1 MANWFQQLLLIS
13 VAGAGFALAPVT
25 VSAAEDSN
33 DGSVVINP
41 IKIIEP
47 DVQARKTEEAK
58 IDNEVFEAG
67 FFLGMISIEDFG
79 THPLYGVKAS
89 FHATE
94 DFFLQANYGRSKAG
108 RTSYETINGSGV
120 DILTDSD
127 RKYSYYDL
135 LVGYNLFPGETFVT
149 SKLTFNSAFYLV
161 GGVGNTSFAG
171 DEQFT
176 MVFGTGYRIILS
188 DWLTWNMDFRDH
200 MFETEL
206 LSKKKTTHNIEFATG
221 LTVFF

>member
-1 MANWFQQLLLIS
+1 MANWFQQFLLTAAVLLLS
-13 VAGAGFALAPVT
+13 PLAL
-25 VSAAEDSN
+25 SAEESN

-47 DVQARKTEEAK
+47 EGQQSKSEQAK

-94 DFFLQANYGRSKAG
+94 DFFLQANYGRSEAG
-108 RTSYETINGSGV
+108 RTSYETINGSGIN
-120 DILTDSD
+120 ILTDAD
-127 RKYSYYDL
+127 REYSYYDV

-149 SKLTFNSAFYLV
+149 RNLTFNSAFYLI
-161 GGVGNTSFAG
+161 GGVGNTQFAG

-176 MVFGTGYRIILS
+176 LVVGTGYRIIFS
-188 DWLTWNMDFRDH
+188 DWLTWNLDYRDH

-206 LSKKKTTHNIEFATG
+206 LGHKKRTHNIEFATG

>member
-1 MANWFQQLLLIS
+1 MQS
-13 VAGAGFALAPVT
+13 VPSFLAPALYYHSSYIAFRPT
-25 VSAAEDSN
+25 R
-33 DGSVVINP
+33 GKPLIL
-41 IKIIEP
+41 KL
-47 DVQARKTEEAK
+47 
-58 IDNEVFEAG
+58 F
-67 FFLGMISIEDFG
+67 IS
-79 THPLYGVKAS
+79 S
-89 FHATE
+89 
-94 DFFLQANYGRSKAG
+94 R
-108 RTSYETINGSGV
+108 R
-120 DILTDSD
+120 
-127 RKYSYYDL
+127 
-135 LVGYNLFPGETFVT
+135 
-149 SKLTFNSAFYLV
+149 YLV

>member
-1 MANWFQQLLLIS
+1 MANWFQQFLLTAAVLLLS
-13 VAGAGFALAPVT
+13 PLAL
-25 VSAAEDSN
+25 SAEEGN

-47 DVQARKTEEAK
+47 DVQQSKNDQAK

-94 DFFLQANYGRSKAG
+94 DFFLQANYGRSEAG
-108 RTSYETINGSGV
+108 RTSYETINGSGIN
-120 DILTDSD
+120 ILTDAE
-127 RKYSYYDL
+127 REYSYYDV

-149 SKLTFNSAFYLV
+149 RNLTFNSAFYLV
-161 GGVGNTSFAG
+161 GGVGNTRFAG

-176 MVFGTGYRIILS
+176 LVIGTGYRIIFS
-188 DWLTWNMDFRDH
+188 DWLTWNLDYRDH
-200 MFETEL
+200 MFDTEL
-206 LSKKKTTHNIEFATG
+206 LGHKKQTHNIEFATG

>member
-1 MANWFQQLLLIS
+1 MANWFQQFLLTAAVLLLS
-13 VAGAGFALAPVT
+13 PLAL
-25 VSAAEDSN
+25 SAEEDN

-47 DVQARKTEEAK
+47 DVQQSKNDQAK

-94 DFFLQANYGRSKAG
+94 DFFLQANYGRSEAG
-108 RTSYETINGSGV
+108 RTSYETINGSGIN
-120 DILTDSD
+120 ILTDAE
-127 RKYSYYDL
+127 REYSYYDV

-149 SKLTFNSAFYLV
+149 RNLTFNSAFYLV
-161 GGVGNTSFAG
+161 GGVGNTRFAG

-176 MVFGTGYRIILS
+176 LVIGTGYRIIFS
-188 DWLTWNMDFRDH
+188 DWLTWNLDYRDH
-200 MFETEL
+200 MFDTEL
-206 LSKKKTTHNIEFATG
+206 LGHKKQTHNIEFATG

>member
-1 MANWFQQLLLIS
+1 MANWFQQFLLTAAVLLLS
-13 VAGAGFALAPVT
+13 PLAL
-25 VSAAEDSN
+25 SAEESN

-47 DVQARKTEEAK
+47 EGQQSKSDQAK

-94 DFFLQANYGRSKAG
+94 DFFLQANYGRSEAG
-108 RTSYETINGSGV
+108 RTSYETINGSGIN
-120 DILTDSD
+120 ILTDAD
-127 RKYSYYDL
+127 REYSYYDV

-149 SKLTFNSAFYLV
+149 RNLTFNSAFYLI
-161 GGVGNTSFAG
+161 GGVGNTQFAG

-176 MVFGTGYRIILS
+176 LVVGTGYRIIFS
-188 DWLTWNMDFRDH
+188 DWLTWNLDYRDH
-200 MFETEL
+200 MFKTEL
-206 LSKKKTTHNIEFATG
+206 LGHKKRTHNIEFATG

>member
-1 MANWFQQLLLIS
+1 MANWFQQFLLTAAVLLLS
-13 VAGAGFALAPVT
+13 PLAL
-25 VSAAEDSN
+25 SAEGGN

-47 DVQARKTEEAK
+47 DVQQSKNDQAK

-94 DFFLQANYGRSKAG
+94 DFFLQANYGRSEAG
-108 RTSYETINGSGV
+108 RTSYETINGSGIN
-120 DILTDSD
+120 ILTDAE
-127 RKYSYYDL
+127 REYSYYDV

-149 SKLTFNSAFYLV
+149 RNLTFNSAFYLV
-161 GGVGNTSFAG
+161 GGVGNTRFAG

-176 MVFGTGYRIILS
+176 LVIGTGYRIIFS
-188 DWLTWNMDFRDH
+188 DWLTWNLDYRDH
-200 MFETEL
+200 MFDTEL
-206 LSKKKTTHNIEFATG
+206 LGHKKQTHNIEFATG

>member
-1 MANWFQQLLLIS
+1 MANWFQQFLLTAAVLLLS
-13 VAGAGFALAPVT
+13 PLAL
-25 VSAAEDSN
+25 SAEESN

-47 DVQARKTEEAK
+47 EGQQSKNDQSK

-94 DFFLQANYGRSKAG
+94 DFFLQANYGRSEAG
-108 RTSYETINGSGV
+108 RTSYETINGSGIN
-120 DILTDSD
+120 ILTDAD
-127 RKYSYYDL
+127 REYSYYDV

-149 SKLTFNSAFYLV
+149 RNLTFNSAFYLI
-161 GGVGNTSFAG
+161 GGVGNTQFAG

-176 MVFGTGYRIILS
+176 LVVGTGYRIIFS
-188 DWLTWNMDFRDH
+188 DWLTWNLDYRDH

-206 LSKKKTTHNIEFATG
+206 LGHKKRTHNIEFATG

>member
-1 MANWFQQLLLIS
+1 MANRFQQFLLIS
-13 VAGAGFALAPVT
+13 TLVLLNQYAC
-25 VSAAEDSN
+25 SEEESN
-33 DGSVVINP
+33 DGSVVITP

-47 DVQARKTEEAK
+47 DLQLKKTEQAK

-79 THPLYGVKAS
+79 SHPLYGVKAS

-108 RTSYETINGSGV
+108 RTSYETINGSDV
-120 DILTDSD
+120 DILSDED
-127 RKYSYYDL
+127 RKFSYYDV

-149 SKLTFNSAFYLV
+149 RNLTFNSAFYLV
-161 GGVGNTSFAG
+161 AGVGNTTFAG
-171 DEQFT
+171 DDQFT
-176 MVFGTGYRIILS
+176 LVLGSGYRIILS
-188 DWLTWNMDFRDH
+188 DWLTWNLDYRDH

-206 LSKKKTTHNIEFATG
+206 LGHKKQTHNLEFSTG

>member
-1 MANWFQQLLLIS
+1 MANWFQQFLLTAAVLLLS
-13 VAGAGFALAPVT
+13 PLAL
-25 VSAAEDSN
+25 SAEESN

-47 DVQARKTEEAK
+47 EGKQSKSDQAK

-94 DFFLQANYGRSKAG
+94 DFFLQANYGRSEAG
-108 RTSYETINGSGV
+108 RTSYETINGSGIN
-120 DILTDSD
+120 ILTDAD
-127 RKYSYYDL
+127 REYSYYDV

-149 SKLTFNSAFYLV
+149 RNLTFNSAFYLI
-161 GGVGNTSFAG
+161 GGVGNTQFAG

-176 MVFGTGYRIILS
+176 LVVGTGYRIIFS
-188 DWLTWNMDFRDH
+188 DWLTWNLDYRDH

-206 LSKKKTTHNIEFATG
+206 LGHKKRTHNIEFATG

>member
-1 MANWFQQLLLIS
+1 MANWFQQFLLTAAVLLLS
-13 VAGAGFALAPVT
+13 PLAL
-25 VSAAEDSN
+25 SAEEGN
-33 DGSVVINP
+33 DGTVVINP

-47 DVQARKTEEAK
+47 DVQQSKNDQAK

-94 DFFLQANYGRSKAG
+94 DFFLQANYGRSEAG
-108 RTSYETINGSGV
+108 RTSYETINGSGIN
-120 DILTDSD
+120 ILTDAE
-127 RKYSYYDL
+127 REYSYYDV

-149 SKLTFNSAFYLV
+149 RNLTFNSAFYLV
-161 GGVGNTSFAG
+161 GGVGNTRFAG

-176 MVFGTGYRIILS
+176 LVVGTGYRIIFS
-188 DWLTWNMDFRDH
+188 DWLTWNLDYRDH
-200 MFETEL
+200 MFDTEL
-206 LSKKKTTHNIEFATG
+206 LGTKKKTHNIEFATG

>member
-1 MANWFQQLLLIS
+1 MANWFQQFLLTAVVLLLS
-13 VAGAGFALAPVT
+13 PLAL
-25 VSAAEDSN
+25 SAEESN

-47 DVQARKTEEAK
+47 EGQQSKSDQAK

-94 DFFLQANYGRSKAG
+94 DFFLQANYGRSEAG
-108 RTSYETINGSGV
+108 RTSYETINGSGIN
-120 DILTDSD
+120 ILTDAD
-127 RKYSYYDL
+127 REYSYYDV

-149 SKLTFNSAFYLV
+149 RNLTFNSAFYLI
-161 GGVGNTSFAG
+161 GGVGNTQFAG

-176 MVFGTGYRIILS
+176 LVVGTGYRIIFS
-188 DWLTWNMDFRDH
+188 DWLTWNLDYRDH

-206 LSKKKTTHNIEFATG
+206 LGHKKRTHNIEFATG

>member
-1 MANWFQQLLLIS
+1 MANWFQQFLLTAAVLLLS
-13 VAGAGFALAPVT
+13 PLAL
-25 VSAAEDSN
+25 SAEEDN

-47 DVQARKTEEAK
+47 DVQRSKNDQAK

-79 THPLYGVKAS
+79 THPLYGVKTS

-94 DFFLQANYGRSKAG
+94 DFFLQANYGRSDAG
-108 RTSYETINGSGV
+108 RTSYETINGSGIN
-120 DILTDSD
+120 ILTDTE
-127 RKYSYYDL
+127 REYSYYDV

-149 SKLTFNSAFYLV
+149 RNLTFNSAFYLV
-161 GGVGNTSFAG
+161 AGVGNTRFAG

-176 MVFGTGYRIILS
+176 LVIGTGYRIIFS
-188 DWLTWNMDFRDH
+188 DWLTWNLDYRDH
-200 MFETEL
+200 MFDTEL
-206 LSKKKTTHNIEFATG
+206 LGHKKQTHNIEFATG

>member
-1 MANWFQQLLLIS
+1 MANWFQQFLLTAVVLLLS
-13 VAGAGFALAPVT
+13 TLAL
-25 VSAAEDSN
+25 SAEESN

-47 DVQARKTEEAK
+47 EGQQSKSDQAK

-94 DFFLQANYGRSKAG
+94 DFFLQANYGRSEAG
-108 RTSYETINGSGV
+108 RTSYETINGSGIN
-120 DILTDSD
+120 ILTDAD
-127 RKYSYYDL
+127 REYSYYDV

-149 SKLTFNSAFYLV
+149 RNLTFNSAFYLI
-161 GGVGNTSFAG
+161 GGVGNTQFAG

-176 MVFGTGYRIILS
+176 LVVGTGYRIIFS
-188 DWLTWNMDFRDH
+188 DWLTWNLDYRDH

-206 LSKKKTTHNIEFATG
+206 LGHKKRTHNIEFATG

>member
-1 MANWFQQLLLIS
+1 MANWFQQFLLTAAVLLLS
-13 VAGAGFALAPVT
+13 PLAL
-25 VSAAEDSN
+25 SAEESN

-47 DVQARKTEEAK
+47 EGQQSKSDQAK

-94 DFFLQANYGRSKAG
+94 DFFLQANYGRSEAG
-108 RTSYETINGSGV
+108 RTSYETINGSGIN
-120 DILTDSD
+120 ILTDAD
-127 RKYSYYDL
+127 REYSYYDV

-149 SKLTFNSAFYLV
+149 RNLTFNSAFYLI
-161 GGVGNTSFAG
+161 GGVGNTQFAG

-176 MVFGTGYRIILS
+176 LVVGTGYRIIFS
-188 DWLTWNMDFRDH
+188 DWLTWNLDYRDH

-206 LSKKKTTHNIEFATG
+206 LGHKKRTHNIEFATG

>member
-1 MANWFQQLLLIS
+1 MANWFQQFLLTAAVLLLS
-13 VAGAGFALAPVT
+13 PLAL
-25 VSAAEDSN
+25 SAEEGN
-33 DGSVVINP
+33 DGTVVINP

-47 DVQARKTEEAK
+47 DVQQSKNDQAK

-94 DFFLQANYGRSKAG
+94 DFFLQANYGRSEAG
-108 RTSYETINGSGV
+108 RTSYETINGSGIN
-120 DILTDSD
+120 ILTDAD
-127 RKYSYYDL
+127 REYSYYDV

-149 SKLTFNSAFYLV
+149 RNLTFNSAFYLI
-161 GGVGNTSFAG
+161 GGVGNTQFAG

-176 MVFGTGYRIILS
+176 LVVGTGYRIIFS
-188 DWLTWNMDFRDH
+188 DWLTWNLDYRDH

-206 LSKKKTTHNIEFATG
+206 LGHKKRTHNIEFATG

>member
-1 MANWFQQLLLIS
+1 MANWFQQFLLTAVVLLLS
-13 VAGAGFALAPVT
+13 PLAL
-25 VSAAEDSN
+25 SAEEGN

-47 DVQARKTEEAK
+47 DVQQSKNDQAK

-94 DFFLQANYGRSKAG
+94 DFFLQANYGRSEAG
-108 RTSYETINGSGV
+108 RTSYETINGSGIN
-120 DILTDSD
+120 ILTDAE
-127 RKYSYYDL
+127 REYSYYDV

-149 SKLTFNSAFYLV
+149 RNLTFNSAFYLV
-161 GGVGNTSFAG
+161 GGVGNTRFAG

-176 MVFGTGYRIILS
+176 LVIGTGYRIIFS
-188 DWLTWNMDFRDH
+188 DWLTWNLDYRDH
-200 MFETEL
+200 MFDTEL
-206 LSKKKTTHNIEFATG
+206 LGHKKQTHNIEFATG

>member
-1 MANWFQQLLLIS
+1 MANWFQQFLLTAAVLLLS
-13 VAGAGFALAPVT
+13 PLAL
-25 VSAAEDSN
+25 SAEEGN

-47 DVQARKTEEAK
+47 DVQQSKNDQAK

-94 DFFLQANYGRSKAG
+94 DFFLQANYGRSEAG
-108 RTSYETINGSGV
+108 RTSYETINGSGIN
-120 DILTDSD
+120 ILTDAE
-127 RKYSYYDL
+127 REYGYYDV

-149 SKLTFNSAFYLV
+149 RNLTFNSAFYLV
-161 GGVGNTSFAG
+161 GGVGNTRFAG

-176 MVFGTGYRIILS
+176 LVIGTGYRIIFS
-188 DWLTWNMDFRDH
+188 DWLTWNLDYRDH
-200 MFETEL
+200 MFDTEL
-206 LSKKKTTHNIEFATG
+206 LGHKKQTHNIEFATG

>member
-1 MANWFQQLLLIS
+1 MANWFQQFLLTAAVLLLNPL
-13 VAGAGFALAPVT
+13 AL
-25 VSAAEDSN
+25 SAEEGN

-47 DVQARKTEEAK
+47 DVQQSKNDQAK

-94 DFFLQANYGRSKAG
+94 DFFLQANYGRSEAG
-108 RTSYETINGSGV
+108 RTSYETINGSGIN
-120 DILTDSD
+120 ILTDAE
-127 RKYSYYDL
+127 REYSYYDV

-149 SKLTFNSAFYLV
+149 RNLTFNSAFYLV
-161 GGVGNTSFAG
+161 GGVGNTRFAG

-176 MVFGTGYRIILS
+176 LVIGTGYRIIFS
-188 DWLTWNMDFRDH
+188 DWLTWNLDYRDH
-200 MFETEL
+200 MFDTEL
-206 LSKKKTTHNIEFATG
+206 LGHKKQTHNIEFATG

>member
-1 MANWFQQLLLIS
+1 MANWFQQFLLTAAVLLLS
-13 VAGAGFALAPVT
+13 PLAL
-25 VSAAEDSN
+25 SAEESN

-47 DVQARKTEEAK
+47 EGQQSKSDQAK

-94 DFFLQANYGRSKAG
+94 DFFLQANYGRSEAG
-108 RTSYETINGSGV
+108 RTSYETINGSGIN
-120 DILTDSD
+120 ILTDAD
-127 RKYSYYDL
+127 REYSYYDV

-149 SKLTFNSAFYLV
+149 RNLTFNSAFYLI
-161 GGVGNTSFAG
+161 GGVGNTQFAG

-176 MVFGTGYRIILS
+176 LVVGTGYRIIFS
-188 DWLTWNMDFRDH
+188 DWLTWNLDYRDH

-206 LSKKKTTHNIEFATG
+206 LGHKKQTHNIEFATG

>member
-1 MANWFQQLLLIS
+1 MANWFQQFLLTAAVLLLS
-13 VAGAGFALAPVT
+13 PLAL
-25 VSAAEDSN
+25 SAEESN
-33 DGSVVINP
+33 YGSVVINP

-47 DVQARKTEEAK
+47 EGQQSKSDQAK

-94 DFFLQANYGRSKAG
+94 DFFLQANYGRSEAG
-108 RTSYETINGSGV
+108 RTSYETINGSGIN
-120 DILTDSD
+120 ILTDAD
-127 RKYSYYDL
+127 REYSYYDV

-149 SKLTFNSAFYLV
+149 RNLTFNSAFYLI
-161 GGVGNTSFAG
+161 GGVGNTQFAG

-176 MVFGTGYRIILS
+176 LVVGTGYRIIFS
-188 DWLTWNMDFRDH
+188 DWLTWNLDYRDH
-200 MFETEL
+200 MFKTEL
-206 LSKKKTTHNIEFATG
+206 LGHKKRTHNIEFATG

>member
-1 MANWFQQLLLIS
+1 MANWFQQFLLTAAVLLLS
-13 VAGAGFALAPVT
+13 PLAL
-25 VSAAEDSN
+25 SAEEGN
-33 DGSVVINP
+33 DGTVVINP

-47 DVQARKTEEAK
+47 DVQQSKNDQAK

-94 DFFLQANYGRSKAG
+94 DFFLQANYGRSEAG
-108 RTSYETINGSGV
+108 RTSYETINGSGIN
-120 DILTDSD
+120 ILTDAE
-127 RKYSYYDL
+127 REYSYYDV

-149 SKLTFNSAFYLV
+149 RNLTFNSAFYLV
-161 GGVGNTSFAG
+161 GGVGNTRFAG

-176 MVFGTGYRIILS
+176 LVIGTGYRIIFS
-188 DWLTWNMDFRDH
+188 DWLTWNLDYRDH
-200 MFETEL
+200 MFDTEL
-206 LSKKKTTHNIEFATG
+206 LGHKKQTHNIEFATG